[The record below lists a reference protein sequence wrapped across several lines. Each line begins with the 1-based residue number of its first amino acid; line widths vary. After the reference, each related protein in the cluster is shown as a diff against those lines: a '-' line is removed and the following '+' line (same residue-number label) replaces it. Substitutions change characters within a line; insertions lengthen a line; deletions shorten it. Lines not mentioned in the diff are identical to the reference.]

1 MFGGRTRPHFFAPGR
16 SNMYYLQLAVN
27 GIIAGSMYALF
38 AVGLTM
44 VYGVFR
50 FINFAHGELIAL
62 GAYGALLFTS
72 PPFSVPLVWAIA
84 PAVACTVCVG
94 LLQDRLVFQPLRHGS
109 RISLLIASIGLSYLL
124 RNAIQFGFGSDLL
137 SYDVGLV
144 TGYEWGPIIITQMQ
158 IAMLITTVVF
168 LSFLY
173 WLFTRTMLGKALRA
187 VADNMELAGIMGIPL
202 RRVNLT
208 VWILASAFAAVGGIL
223 LAVDTSLEPMMGV
236 INLLKAFAAVL
247 LGGPGNVW
255 GALIGGVLIGLA
267 ENLSVAVFSPGYKD
281 FIAFAVILI
290 MLLFRPAG
298 IFSLKQGMR

>member
-1 MFGGRTRPHFFAPGR
+1 
-16 SNMYYLQLAVN
+16 MYYLQLVIN

-62 GAYGALLFTS
+62 GAYSALFFTS
-72 PPFSVPLVWAIA
+72 PPLSLPLIWATA

-94 LLQDRLVFQPLRHGS
+94 LLQDRLVFQPLCHGT
-109 RISLLIASIGLSYLL
+109 RMTLLIASIGLSYLL

-137 SYDVGLV
+137 SYNVDLAA
-144 TGYEWGPIIITQMQ
+144 GYEWGPIIVTRMQ
-158 IAMLITTVVF
+158 LSMLITAVVF
-168 LSFLY
+168 LTFLY

-202 RRVNLT
+202 GRVNRT
-208 VWILASAFAAVGGIL
+208 VWILAATFAAVGGIL
-223 LAVDTSLEPMMGV
+223 LAMDTSLEPMMGV

-255 GALIGGVLIGLA
+255 GALIGGIAIGVA
-267 ENLSVAVFSPGYKD
+267 ENLSVAVLSPGYKD
-281 FIAFAVILI
+281 FIAFAVILV
-290 MLLFRPAG
+290 MLLFRPGG
-298 IFSLKQGMR
+298 IFSFQKGMR

>member
-1 MFGGRTRPHFFAPGR
+1 
-16 SNMYYLQLAVN
+16 MYFLQLAIN
-27 GIIAGSMYALF
+27 GVIAGSMYALF

-62 GAYGALLFTS
+62 GAYAALLFAS
-72 PPFSVPLVWAIA
+72 PPLSVPLIWAIV
-84 PAVACTVCVG
+84 PAVACTVCAG

-137 SYDVGLV
+137 SYDLGLI
-144 TGYEWGPIIITQMQ
+144 TGYEWGPIIITRMQ
-158 IAMLITTVVF
+158 LAMLATAVVF

-187 VADNMELAGIMGIPL
+187 VADNMELAGIMGISL

-208 VWILASAFAAVGGIL
+208 VWILASAFAAAGGIL

-267 ENLSVAVFSPGYKD
+267 ENLSVAVLSPGYKD

-290 MLLFRPAG
+290 MLLVRPGG
-298 IFSLKQGMR
+298 IFSSQEGMR

>member
-1 MFGGRTRPHFFAPGR
+1 
-16 SNMYYLQLAVN
+16 MYFLQLAIN
-27 GIIAGSMYALF
+27 GVIAGSMYALF

-62 GAYGALLFTS
+62 GAYAALLFAS
-72 PPFSVPLVWAIA
+72 PPLSVPLIWAIV
-84 PAVACTVCVG
+84 PAVACTVCAG

-137 SYDVGLV
+137 SYDLGLI
-144 TGYEWGPIIITQMQ
+144 TGYEWGPIIITRMQ
-158 IAMLITTVVF
+158 LAMLATAVVF

-208 VWILASAFAAVGGIL
+208 VWILASAFAAAGGIL

-267 ENLSVAVFSPGYKD
+267 ENLSVAVLSPGYKD

-290 MLLFRPAG
+290 MLLVRPGG
-298 IFSLKQGMR
+298 IFSSREGMR